1 LTQIARPIPAAT
13 TPINIIV
20 RPECPF
26 KADWY
31 SQMAGSVIIAKAM
44 DRRVKRYLF
53 RKEMSSFI
61 GK

>member
-1 LTQIARPIPAAT
+1 VT